1 MIDIVLC
8 IASSASLIV
17 LFKAMERYQLNL
29 LPVITFN
36 YLTAVVCS
44 MLMAKQ
50 LPTLYTLTTAT
61 WLPFGLLLGILFI
74 TVFVWIG
81 RSTQVSG
88 ITITAIAQKM
98 SLVIPI
104 SAAILLYRDV
114 VNANKVLGIV
124 LALTAIALS
133 TFQPKADVDG
143 AAVPAAKRLLLPAM
157 VFFGSGIID
166 AIINYV
172 QRNYLVGVP
181 YGEFLV
187 VLFGT
192 AGISG
197 VLLLTI
203 KRLTGSKGF
212 TLRELLAGLLLGIP
226 NYFSM
231 YFLLRALEFSGWQSS
246 VVYPVLNIGVVTTAT
261 TAAWLVF
268 KEKLSPIN
276 LLGILMAIGAIIL
289 LSRA

>member
-8 IASSASLIV
+8 IASSASLII
-17 LFKAMERYQLNL
+17 LFKAIEPYKLNL

-36 YLTAVVCS
+36 YLTAVLCS
-44 MLMAKQ
+44 MLVSHQ
-50 LPTLYTLTTAT
+50 LPSWHTLATAN

-104 SAAILLYRDV
+104 SAAIFLYSDA
-114 VNANKVLGIV
+114 VNLYKIMGIV
-124 LALTAIALS
+124 LALTAIVLS
-133 TFQPKADVDG
+133 TNKPKVKAKAD
-143 AAVPAAKRLLLPAM
+143 APMVPKRLMLPAM

-197 VLLLTI
+197 ALLLTV
-203 KRLTGSKGF
+203 KALSGGKGF
-212 TLRELLAGLLLGIP
+212 TLREVMAGLLIGIP

-246 VVYPVLNIGVVTTAT
+246 VVYPVLNIGVVTVAT
-261 TAAWLVF
+261 TTAWLVF
-268 KEKLSPIN
+268 KEKLTLVN
-276 LLGILMAIGAIIL
+276 LVGILLAIVAIIV